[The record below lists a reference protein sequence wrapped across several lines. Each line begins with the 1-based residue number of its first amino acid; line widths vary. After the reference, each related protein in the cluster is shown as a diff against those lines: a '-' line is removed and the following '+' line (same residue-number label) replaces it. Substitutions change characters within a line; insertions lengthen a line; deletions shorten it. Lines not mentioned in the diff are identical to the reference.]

1 MPMSGSRSRRASRLA
16 EPGEEVRDRWLV
28 LGSRPSQLRP
38 TQTSAV
44 VSLGARRDEPTRLT
58 PELVAGAPWV
68 GQGARTRHGVRAN
81 TGRCGG
87 SLARP
92 GHRLSATNSSELAA
106 SLTHRFRE

>member
-1 MPMSGSRSRRASRLA
+1 
-16 EPGEEVRDRWLV
+16 V

-44 VSLGARRDEPTRLT
+44 VSLGARRDEPTRFT

-81 TGRCGG
+81 IGRCGG
-87 SLARP
+87 SLART
-92 GHRLSATNSSELAA
+92 GHRLSATNSSELAV
-106 SLTHRFRE
+106 SLTDSPFSRMSPTTDVPFEFSKTVSQSVIL